1 MYRYQIINYKSLQLY
16 AYELSVD
23 YEPSLN
29 TTIRQNTKMLKNKVE
44 VLGLSQEMFFGF
56 L

>member
-1 MYRYQIINYKSLQLY
+1 MQRQGKKKKLKNILCYQIINYKSSQLY

-29 TTIRQNTKMLKNKVE
+29 TTIRQNTKML
-44 VLGLSQEMFFGF
+44 
-56 L
+56 